1 MTILYELNK
10 NFVKQRKKATLK
22 MMTLQVF
29 DRHWKNNSL
38 KEDLEMKE
46 NNEKIINGRVDFSMR
61 ELKSWKEL
69 KSNIP

>member
-1 MTILYELNK
+1 
-10 NFVKQRKKATLK
+10 

-29 DRHWKNNSL
+29 DGHWKNNSL